1 MLEGDFDINLLY
13 FEQNKKVQNFMNLM
27 FQFRLVPT
35 TNKPTRIIKDTIS
48 TIDHVITNSVINNE
62 SKAAILTADISD
74 YFPIIYAFE
83 LKAKL
88 DIPKTHL

>member
-1 MLEGDFDINLLY
+1 
-13 FEQNKKVQNFMNLM
+13 MNLM
-27 FQFRLVPT
+27 FQFRLVPR

-48 TIDHVITNSVINNE
+48 TIDHIITNSVINNE
-62 SKAAILTADISD
+62 SKTAILTADISD
-74 YFPIIYAFE
+74 YFPIICAFE